1 MDIVESLNQYG
12 LTKEQYEECLQTI
25 IAKRNGDLDID
36 WQEIVQ
42 KYRLPISV
50 DSLRRVNNGIFGGGF
65 VAEYCKSC
73 QSLDTKESVEEI
85 SKSKNISFNKDGSM
99 SSSMFLNMTEEEAK
113 NPEFIL
119 KAHGFDIDAW
129 EIASCRN
136 TVRQVVSKVVNQV
149 DDNGKLVDQY
159 TNKGKPVY
167 TTDVRTLYAS
177 YITVKPRKDKEISL
191 AKIEEFFNKLDR
203 NYSVPKIE
211 KTKDYLEGDKMLLID
226 IADLHH
232 NLQASMMTSGNDYDC
247 DIAEQLFFYVLND
260 VLSRTAHYYFEK
272 IVFVVGG
279 DIENSDYLTGATV
292 KGTPQDN
299 DLHYYEACERLY
311 AMTIKAIDMLKEVAP
326 VDIILCVGN
335 HDEVTCYKLAKYI
348 SAWFR
353 NEDRVNVDYTPL
365 ARKYK
370 LYGKTLLCFAHD
382 GKVQKLPAL
391 IADEARQY
399 WAQADTVE
407 VFLQHLHTE
416 QVLMEDNNI
425 RIQRLPTISAR
436 SKWSSDKGYSS
447 KRQCK
452 SFIFDKEDGL
462 TDILYTP
469 IKVNK

>member
-1 MDIVESLNQYG
+1 MDTVGMLNQYG
-12 LTKEQYEECLQTI
+12 LTQEQYEDCLQTI
-25 IAKRNGDLDID
+25 IDKRNGNTDID
-36 WQEIVQ
+36 WQEIIE
-42 KYRLPISV
+42 KYNLPISV

-65 VAEYCKSC
+65 VAEYMKSTNRN
-73 QSLDTKESVEEI
+73 LNEKVNDDL
-85 SKSKNISFNKDGSM
+85 SKNKDISFNKDGSM
-99 SSSMFLNMTEEEAK
+99 SSSMLLKMTEEEAK

-119 KAHGFDIDAW
+119 KAHGFDIDTW
-129 EIASCRN
+129 ELASCRN

-149 DDNGKLVDQY
+149 DKDGKLVDQY
-159 TNKGKPVY
+159 TDKGKPVY

-177 YITVKPRKDKEISL
+177 YITVKPKKDKEISL
-191 AKIEEFFNKLDR
+191 AKIEEFFDRLDR
-203 NYSVPKIE
+203 NYSLPEIKR
-211 KTKDYLEGDKMLLID
+211 TKDYLNGDKMLLID

-232 NLQASMMTSGNDYDC
+232 NLQASMFTSGDDYNC
-247 DIAEQLFFYVLND
+247 DIAEKLFFYVLND
-260 VLSRTAHYYFEK
+260 VLSRTVSYYFDK
-272 IVFVVGG
+272 VVFVIGG
-279 DIENSDYLTGATV
+279 DVENSDYLTNTTV

-326 VDIILCVGN
+326 VDVILCVGN

-348 SAWFR
+348 DAWFR
-353 NEDRVNVDYTPL
+353 DDERVNVDYTPL
-365 ARKYK
+365 ARKYY
-370 LYGKTLLCFAHD
+370 LYGKTLMCFAHD

-391 IADEARQY
+391 IANEARQM
-399 WAQADTVE
+399 WSQADTVE

-436 SKWSSDKGYSS
+436 SKWCVDKGYSS

-462 TDILYTP
+462 TDVIYTP
-469 IKVNK
+469 IRV

>member
-36 WQEIVQ
+36 WQEIVD

-65 VAEYCKSC
+65 VAEYYKSC

-99 SSSMFLNMTEEEAK
+99 SSSMLLNMTEEEAK

-119 KAHGFDIDAW
+119 KAHGFDIDTW

-159 TNKGKPVY
+159 TDKGKPVY

-177 YITVKPRKDKEISL
+177 YITVKPRKDREISL
-191 AKIEEFFNKLDR
+191 AKINEFFDRLDR
-203 NYSVPKIE
+203 NYSLPEVKR
-211 KTKDYLEGDKMLLID
+211 TNDYLTGDKMLLID

-232 NLQASMMTSGNDYDC
+232 NLQASMFSTGNDYNC
-247 DIAEQLFFYVLND
+247 NIAEELFFYVIND
-260 VLSRTAHYYFEK
+260 VLSRTERYDFDE
-272 IVFVVGG
+272 ITFVLGG
-279 DIENSDYLTGATV
+279 DLSNADYLTNTTV

-370 LYGKTLLCFAHD
+370 LYGKTLFCFAHD

-452 SFIFDKEDGL
+452 SFIFDREDGL

>member
-1 MDIVESLNQYG
+1 MDIINALNQYG
-12 LTKEQYEECLQTI
+12 LTQEQYEECLQTI
-25 IAKRNGDLDID
+25 IEKRNGDVDID
-36 WQEIVQ
+36 WNEIVA
-42 KYRLPISV
+42 KYNLPISV

-65 VAEYCKSC
+65 VAEYYKTY
-73 QSLDTKESVEEI
+73 QSLNTGNSDKDI
-85 SKSKNISFNKDGSM
+85 SKNKDISFNKDGSM
-99 SSSMFLNMTEEEAK
+99 SSSMLLKMTEEEAK

-119 KAHGFDIDAW
+119 KAHGFNVDTW
-129 EIASCRN
+129 ELTSCRN

-159 TNKGKPVY
+159 IVKGKPVY

-177 YITVKPRKDKEISL
+177 YITVKPKKDREISL
-191 AKIEEFFNKLDR
+191 TKIEEFFDKLDR
-203 NYSVPKIE
+203 NYFVPQIE

-232 NLQASMMTSGNDYDC
+232 NLQASMMTSGNNYDC

-272 IVFVVGG
+272 IVFIIGG
-279 DIENSDYLTGATV
+279 DVANSDYLTNTTV

-299 DLHYYEACERLY
+299 DLHYYDACERLY

-348 SAWFR
+348 HAWFR
-353 NEDRVNVDYTPL
+353 NEGRVNVDYIPL
-365 ARKYK
+365 TRKYK
-370 LYGKTLLCFAHD
+370 LYGNTLLCFAHD

-391 IADEARQY
+391 IADEARQL
-399 WAQADTVE
+399 WAQAETVE

-425 RIQRLPTISAR
+425 RIQRLPTISVR
-436 SKWSSDKGYSS
+436 SKWTADKGYSS

-462 TDILYTP
+462 TDVIYTP
-469 IKVNK
+469 IRVK